1 MLLCGFRKA
10 RSTQHALFKLL
21 HSWQKELDNSG
32 FVGTIFMDLSHA
44 YDYLPHVLII
54 AMSEAYGLSKNS
66 LKLLFDYLEGPK
78 QRVKIDIMCVL
89 VTSLKHLKGK
99 YKKTLC

>member
-10 RSTQHALFKLL
+10 RSIQHAFLKLL

-32 FVGTIFMDLSHA
+32 FVGTILMDLSQA

-54 AMSEAYGLSKNS
+54 AMSEAYDLSKNS
-66 LKLLFDYLEGPK
+66 LELLFDYLEGRK
-78 QRVKIDIMCVL
+78 
-89 VTSLKHLKGK
+89 
-99 YKKTLC
+99 